1 MNPGYFGDAG
11 GPLGPSLGEYFSY
24 EASHQRA
31 QQQAA
36 LNNAGITTNPIPPLS
51 ADPRKAQLLALFDL
65 SDKRGQDLLIAIAVI
80 HADRYP
86 KVPK

>member
-1 MNPGYFGDAG
+1 MEANNDTERTKMPRIQT
-11 GPLGPSLGEYFSY
+11 FS
-24 EASHQRA
+24 A
-31 QQQAA
+31 
-36 LNNAGITTNPIPPLS
+36 N
-51 ADPRKAQLLALFDL
+51 DPRKAQLLALFDL

>member
-1 MNPGYFGDAG
+1 MQPQYGDS
-11 GPLGPSLGEYFSY
+11 PPVLTLEYELAESMR
-24 EASHQRA
+24 RA
-31 QQQAA
+31 QAQAA
-36 LNNAGITTNPIPPLS
+36 ERSAKASIQPPHQTLI
-51 ADPRKAQLLALFDL
+51 DPRKAQLLALFDL